1 MYTIYCE
8 DLSIS
13 EHCSSG
19 IIDLFGCLDIIS
31 DISLAFHVMYCSLV
45 WSIALGL
52 GQLMWT
58 APPHP
63 PSQWHG
69 VVPTVQRKPHS

>member
-31 DISLAFHVMYCSLV
+31 DISLVCHVMYCSLV
-45 WSIALGL
+45 WSTALGL
-52 GQLMWT
+52 GQVKWRT
-58 APPHP
+58 PPYP
-63 PSQWHG
+63 QTQWPG
-69 VVPTVQRKPHS
+69 ALPTVQRKPHS